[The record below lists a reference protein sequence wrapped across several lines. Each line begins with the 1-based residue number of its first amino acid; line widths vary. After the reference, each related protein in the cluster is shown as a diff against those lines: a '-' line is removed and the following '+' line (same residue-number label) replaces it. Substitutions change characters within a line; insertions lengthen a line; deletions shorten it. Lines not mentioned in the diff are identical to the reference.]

1 MGMSHRSAPVALR
14 EAFAVAAEQQPE
26 VLRALVSQP
35 GIAEAMLLSTCNR
48 VEAYV
53 VPEHDEDARASLSRV
68 LATGRGLDLR
78 AVEAATYASSGRDA
92 VHHLLRVASSLDS
105 MVVGEPQILGQV
117 KEAAQLARGAGTV
130 GPLLGR
136 LLDRTFATAKA
147 VRTRTGI
154 GEHVVS
160 IGSVAVD
167 LAKRIFNRLDDS
179 KVLLV
184 GAGKMGEATARSLAA
199 AGAARV
205 YVTNRSFE
213 RAANLADRHGWRA
226 RALSELEELLAEV
239 DIVITSTG
247 SPRPIIDAALVRR
260 VIVRRKYRPLFL
272 VDIAVPR
279 DVDPLVGELDTVY
292 LYNVD
297 DLEGVS
303 RDAMVQREREAAAAE
318 TLVREELDTLER
330 WYGQLVV
337 QPTLAAIR
345 QRAELLART
354 ELDRTLSKRL
364 AHLAAE
370 DRDALAKMTDAMV
383 AKILHPTMVL
393 LRERA
398 GDAAATELLA
408 TARLLHGVDTQ
419 AAEGGRPAPGP
430 EESES

>member
-1 MGMSHRSAPVALR
+1 VRLMLMGMSHRSAPVAVR
-14 EAFAVAAEQQPE
+14 EAFAVAADDLPG
-26 VLRALVSQP
+26 VLRALVGEP
-35 GIAEAMLLSTCNR
+35 GIAEAMVLSTCNR

-53 VPEHDEDARASLSRV
+53 VPENEDDARASLTRV
-68 LATGRGLDLR
+68 LAIHRGLDLR
-78 AVEAATYASSGRDA
+78 AIEASTYASSGRDA

-117 KEAAQLARGAGTV
+117 KEAAHLARTAGTV

-136 LLDRTFATAKA
+136 LLDRTFATAKS

-167 LAKRIFNRLDDS
+167 LARRIFQHLEDS

-184 GAGKMGEATARSLAA
+184 GAGKMGEATARALAG

-205 YVTNRSFE
+205 YVANRSYD
-213 RAANLADRHGWRA
+213 RAVGLAERHGWRA
-226 RALSELEELLAEV
+226 RALTELEELLAEV

-247 SPRPIIDAALVRR
+247 APRPIIDAAIMRR
-260 VIVRRKYRPLFL
+260 VIPRRKYRPLFI

-279 DVDPLVGELDTVY
+279 DVAAEVGELDTVY

-303 RDAMVQREREAAAAE
+303 RDAMVRREKEADAAE
-318 TLVREELDTLER
+318 GLVRSELETLER
-330 WYGQLVV
+330 WYEQLTV

-345 QRAELLART
+345 QRAEAIARA
-354 ELDRTLSKRL
+354 EVERTLQKRL
-364 AHLAAE
+364 AHLAAG
-370 DRDALAKMTDAMV
+370 DREAVQRMADALV
-383 AKILHPTMVL
+383 AKILHPTMTA
-393 LRERA
+393 LRQNA
-398 GDAAATELLA
+398 GASAATELVA
-408 TARLLHGVDTQ
+408 TARMLHGLDRDAPDDTRE
-419 AAEGGRPAPGP
+419 EG
-430 EESES
+430 ET

>member
-1 MGMSHRSAPVALR
+1 MRLMLLGMSHRSAPVGLR
-14 EAFAVAAEQQPE
+14 EAFAVATDDLPG
-26 VLRALVSQP
+26 VLRALVAEP
-35 GIAEAMLLSTCNR
+35 GIAEAMVLSTCNR

-53 VPEHDEDARASLSRV
+53 VPEGEDEARAALIRV
-68 LATGRGLDLR
+68 LATHRGLDLH
-78 AVEAATYASSGRDA
+78 AIEASTYASSGRDA

-117 KEAAQLARGAGTV
+117 KEAAHLARAAGTV

-136 LLDRTFATAKA
+136 LLDRTFATAKS

-167 LAKRIFNRLDDS
+167 LAHRIFQRLEES

-184 GAGKMGEATARSLAA
+184 GAGKMGEATARALAG

-205 YVTNRSFE
+205 YVANRSYE
-213 RAANLADRHGWRA
+213 RAVSLADRHGWRA
-226 RALSELEELLAEV
+226 RAFSELEELLAEV

-247 SPRPIIDAALVRR
+247 APRPIIDATVMHR
-260 VIVRRKYRPLFL
+260 VVPRRKYRPLFI

-279 DVDPLVGELDTVY
+279 DVAPEVGELDTVY

-303 RDAMVQREREAAAAE
+303 RDAMGRREKEAAAAE
-318 TLVREELDTLER
+318 RLIRIELETLER
-330 WYGQLVV
+330 WYEQLTV

-345 QRAELLART
+345 HRAESIAHA
-354 ELDRTLSKRL
+354 EVERTLHRRL
-364 AHLAAE
+364 AHLAAS
-370 DRDALAKMTDAMV
+370 DREAINKMTEALV
-383 AKILHPTMVL
+383 AKLLHPTMTA
-393 LRERA
+393 LRQHA
-398 GDAAATELLA
+398 GGAEATELMA
-408 TARLLHGVDTQ
+408 IVRMLHGLDLD
-419 AAEGGRPAPGP
+419 APEDPREEGEP
-430 EESES
+430 